1 MEVYMKRGAFVL
13 AMTIAAAGAQAQ
25 SFKLTSSELT
35 EGGRLAASQVL
46 NGFGCQGPNRSP
58 HLAWDGAPEGTKS
71 FVVTLY
77 DPDAPTG
84 SGWWHWVVFNLPAS
98 TRSLASGAGD
108 DKGTGLPAGAV
119 QGRTD
124 FGKPGFGGACPP
136 EGRTHRYIFT
146 VHALKVEKLDLP
158 ADSSAALIGFVTN
171 ANALGR
177 ASLTVNFS
185 R

>member
-1 MEVYMKRGAFVL
+1 MKIGAAVAVMTAIL
-13 AMTIAAAGAQAQ
+13 ATGAEAQ
-25 SFKLTSSELT
+25 SPSFRLTSSEFQD
-35 EGGRLAASQVL
+35 GGRLSPAQVL

-58 HLAWDGAPEGTKS
+58 QLSWEGAPEGTRS

-84 SGWWHWVVFNLPAS
+84 SGWWHWVAYNIPAS
-98 TRSLASGAGD
+98 AKGIPAGAGD
-108 DKGTGLPAGAV
+108 DRGSGLPTGTV

-146 VHALKVEKLDLP
+146 VHALKVEKLDAP
-158 ADSSAALIGFVTN
+158 ADASAALIGFMTN
-171 ANALGR
+171 MNALGK
-177 ASLTVNFS
+177 ATLTVSFG

>member
-1 MEVYMKRGAFVL
+1 MKIKASVL
-13 AMTIAAAGAQAQ
+13 AITGALMMTTASHAQ
-25 SFKLTSSELT
+25 SFKLTSSEFAD
-35 EGGRLAASQVL
+35 GGRLGPAQVL

-58 HLAWDGAPEGTKS
+58 QLSWEGAPEGTRS

-84 SGWWHWVVFNLPAS
+84 SGWWHWVVYNIPAS
-98 TRSLASGAGD
+98 AKGIPAGAGD
-108 DKGTGLPAGAV
+108 DRGTGLAAGAV

-146 VHALKVEKLDLP
+146 VHALKVEKLDAP
-158 ADSSAALIGFVTN
+158 ADASAALIGFMTN
-171 ANALGR
+171 MNSLAKAT
-177 ASLTVNFS
+177 LTVS
-185 R
+185 HGR